1 MAIEIRAPGDITP
14 DWLEQVLAAGGDKT
28 QVKSFTAKRVGTG
41 QIGDTYRFNL
51 ICDGASGTHART
63 IVGKFPSDGIES
75 RQTGIA
81 LGNYLREVKFYQHLA
96 KSALIHTPR
105 VYFTD
110 INEQTHDF
118 VLMMEDLSP
127 AEQGDQLK
135 GVTMEQA
142 FLVMDEAAKLHASH
156 WEDDAIEEFPWVSG
170 TRSAPASPATPEA
183 IAALWGAFC
192 ARYGAR
198 VTPEAK
204 KVGET
209 LCQHIE
215 AYFNR
220 AGPRSLAH
228 MDFRPDN
235 MMFASGAGG
244 YPVTTLDWQSIAFGP
259 GATDVAYFLA
269 GAISVEQR
277 REHEKAL
284 TGRYLEKMKQLG
296 VSGYT
301 RDAFMRDYAGGSF
314 QLFLTAFYAAV
325 VVTQT
330 ARGDDMFFQM
340 LNSATSQ
347 IADTHALERL
357 KGGETR
363 P

>member
-1 MAIEIRAPGDITP
+1 MAIEIRSPASITP
-14 DWLEQVLAAGGDKT
+14 DWFDQVLAAGGERLR
-28 QVKSFTAKRVGTG
+28 VKSFTPKRVGTG
-41 QIGDTYRFNL
+41 QIGDTYRFSL
-51 ICDGASGTHART
+51 VCEGAAGTHQRT
-63 IVGKFPSDGIES
+63 IVGKFPSEGIES

-81 LGNYLREVKFYQHLA
+81 LNNYLREVKFYQHLA
-96 KSALIHTPR
+96 KTALIHTPR

-118 VLMMEDLSP
+118 VLMMEDLAP
-127 AEQGDQLK
+127 AEQGDQLR
-135 GVTMEQA
+135 GVSMEQA
-142 FLVMDEAAKLHASH
+142 LLVMDEAAKLHASH
-156 WEDDAIEEFPWVSG
+156 WEDEAIEELPWVSG
-170 TRSAPASPATPEA
+170 TRAAPVSPATPEA
-183 IAALWGAFC
+183 IGALWGAFC
-192 ARYGAR
+192 GRYGAR

-204 KVGET
+204 TVGET

-220 AGPRSLAH
+220 GGPRALAH

-235 MMFASGAGG
+235 MMFASAAGG
-244 YPVTTLDWQSIAFGP
+244 YPVTTLDWQSIAFGT

-269 GAISVEQR
+269 GAITVEQR

-284 TGRYLEKMKQLG
+284 TGRYLDRLSQLG
-296 VSGYT
+296 VKGYT
-301 RDAFMRDYAGGSF
+301 RPDFERDYAGGSF

-340 LNSATSQ
+340 LNGATAQ
-347 IADTHALERL
+347 IQDTHALERL
-357 KGGETR
+357 KGRG
-363 P
+363 

>member
-1 MAIEIRAPGDITP
+1 MAIEIRSPSSITAG
-14 DWLEQVLAAGGDKT
+14 WLEQVLAAGGEKVR
-28 QVKSFTAKRVGTG
+28 VKSFTAKRVGTG
-41 QIGDTYRFNL
+41 QIGDTYRFSL
-51 ICDGASGTHART
+51 VCEGPSGAAPRAL
-63 IVGKFPSDGIES
+63 VGKFPSEGIES

-81 LGNYLREVKFYQHLA
+81 LNNYLREVKFYKHLA
-96 KSALIHTPR
+96 RSALIHTPR

-118 VLMMEDLSP
+118 VLMMEDLAP
-127 AEQGDQLK
+127 AEQGDQLR

-156 WEDDAIEEFPWVSG
+156 WEDEAIEELPWVSG
-170 TRSAPASPATPEA
+170 TRAAPASPATPEA
-183 IAALWGAFC
+183 ISALWGAFC
-192 ARYGAR
+192 ARYGTR
-198 VTPEAK
+198 VTAEAK
-204 KVGET
+204 NVGET

-220 AGPRSLAH
+220 GGPRALAH

-235 MMFASGAGG
+235 MMFASAAGG
-244 YPVTTLDWQSIAFGP
+244 YPVTTLDWQSIAFST

-269 GAISVEQR
+269 GAITVEQR

-284 TGRYLEKMKQLG
+284 TGRYLDRLRELG
-296 VSGYT
+296 VKNYT
-301 RDAFMRDYAGGSF
+301 RQDFERDYAGGSF

-340 LNSATSQ
+340 LNSATAQ
-347 IADTHALERL
+347 IKDTHALERL
-357 KGGETR
+357 KGRG
-363 P
+363 